1 MSRKK
6 KQEEPKSFPLFGL
19 VREYTLDPFWCD
31 ILENFMN
38 GNLHPGIRVK
48 QNSVFIGAE
57 EFETSC
63 FEEDGDQDQRAETS
77 MMILGA
83 LRSELGIMSEMEM
96 FEAKFESFSSESQS
110 SSWTKVKSKAKRE
123 MFVLQFTEKE
133 QKEKCLTN
141 EERQSLYWVLIT
153 SIDLGCI
160 RPENIVMKNGRIQQV
175 EGLVYDPETASYSLK
190 EFTFPNSK
198 SSTKAKLCS
207 KLGINFARYLEA
219 KAKEVEC
226 R

>member
-1 MSRKK
+1 MSRRK
-6 KQEEPKSFPLFGL
+6 KQDEVKTYPLFGM
-19 VREYTLDPFWCD
+19 VKEYTLDPFWCD
-31 ILENFMN
+31 VLDNFMN

-48 QNSVFIGAE
+48 ENSVFIGAE
-57 EFETSC
+57 EFETEC
-63 FEEDGDQDQRAETS
+63 FQEDGDQDQRAETS
-77 MMILGA
+77 MLILGS
-83 LRSELGIMSEMEM
+83 LRTELGIMSETEK
-96 FEAKFESFSSESQS
+96 FEAKFESFSSEAQS

-133 QKEKCLTN
+133 QKEKNLTN

-160 RPENIVMKNGRIQQV
+160 RPENIIMKNGKIEEV
-175 EGLVYDPETASYSLK
+175 EGLMYDPETASYSLK

-198 SSTKAKLCS
+198 SSSKTKICS
-207 KLGINFARYLEA
+207 KLGVTFARYLVA

>member
-1 MSRKK
+1 MSKRK
-6 KQEEPKSFPLFGL
+6 KQEDAKTYPLFGM

-38 GNLHPGIRVK
+38 GNLHPGIKVK
-48 QNSVFIGAE
+48 QKSVFIGAE
-57 EFETSC
+57 EFETLC
-63 FEEDGDQDQRAETS
+63 FQENGDQDQRAETS
-77 MMILGA
+77 MLILGA
-83 LRSELGIMSEMEM
+83 LRSELGIMSETEL
-96 FEAKFESFSSESQS
+96 FDAKFESFSSESQS

-133 QKEKCLTN
+133 QKEKNLTN

-160 RPENIVMKNGRIQQV
+160 RPENIVMKNGRIQEV

-190 EFTFPNSK
+190 EYTFPTSK
-198 SSTKAKLCS
+198 SSAKAKLCS
-207 KLGINFARYLEA
+207 KLGVSFARYLEA